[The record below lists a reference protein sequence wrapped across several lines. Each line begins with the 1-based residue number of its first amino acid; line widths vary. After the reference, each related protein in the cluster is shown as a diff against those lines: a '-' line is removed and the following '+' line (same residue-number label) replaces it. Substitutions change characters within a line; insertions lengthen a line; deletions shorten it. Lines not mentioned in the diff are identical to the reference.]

1 VRREELEPRTQ
12 TIERMVA
19 RQLELAA
26 CYARL
31 WKRTGHEKFKH
42 IATREANAAERM
54 MKGI

>member
-1 VRREELEPRTQ
+1 
-12 TIERMVA
+12 MVA